1 MALIWAALAVVRHIR
16 RQREA
21 ARSQR
26 EPHDENL

>member
-16 RQREA
+16 RQRNA
-21 ARSQR
+21 ARPQA